1 MSTFLGLV
9 LLSFPL
15 FITFERNQMTAWM
28 RKLKMKWN
36 SERILSLSA
45 MGISF
50 ITLIIFIYQT
60 NLMSRQNYL
69 SILPYVSI
77 STTENRAEHTFE
89 LNLENYGVGPAII
102 ESVTMLYDNKRY
114 DLEDYDNEIYK
125 FLVSKAPELDS
136 LKSVSSSTLN
146 KGMALPVNITYNA
159 LAIIKSPSDY
169 TLITT
174 RLDSLVKK
182 GLDYELI
189 YRSIQNERWSIN
201 NDAQGPR
208 KLD

>member
-1 MSTFLGLV
+1 
-9 LLSFPL
+9 
-15 FITFERNQMTAWM
+15 M

-146 KGMALPVNITYNA
+146 KGMALPINTTYNA

-169 TLITT
+169 I
-174 RLDSLVKK
+174 
-182 GLDYELI
+182 
-189 YRSIQNERWSIN
+189 
-201 NDAQGPR
+201 
-208 KLD
+208 